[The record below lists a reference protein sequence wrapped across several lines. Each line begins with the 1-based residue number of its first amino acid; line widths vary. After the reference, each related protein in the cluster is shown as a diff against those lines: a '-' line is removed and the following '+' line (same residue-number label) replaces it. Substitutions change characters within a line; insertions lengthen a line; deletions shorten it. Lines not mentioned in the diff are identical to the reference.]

1 MSQLSRIKKK
11 KVLDVYMKAGPRASV
26 CNIIHV
32 KAVGVSD
39 TTLERMEEGRG
50 GQVHK
55 TVLKEA
61 YVLSTF

>member
-1 MSQLSRIKKK
+1 
-11 KVLDVYMKAGPRASV
+11 MKAGPRASV

-39 TTLERMEEGRG
+39 TTLERLEEGRG
-50 GQVHK
+50 GEVHK